1 MIPKRS
7 LFGPLFLIVLGAALL
22 VNNLY
27 PEISLTAIFAA
38 HWPWILIAWGGFRLV
53 ENIVAAGSG
62 GAPPRPIGA
71 GGVFVAL
78 FLIFLGSSLHA
89 ARDPGGLFETV
100 VARLDPD
107 IAGWAYDEFRSPVE
121 VFRTANTVEVLV
133 LNDLPGRV
141 RVVASDDEEFAV
153 EGTRTI
159 RALSQESAD
168 SEASKEEFSVREQ
181 GGRVTIVSDAG
192 GRNPRGRIEYDL
204 TVKAAGGR
212 LPRIESRRTRLDVSG
227 LSEAV
232 QIDANGG
239 RLAIED
245 MGGPVAIRSDDL
257 RSLSARRLA
266 AGFQLHGSGRGVE
279 LSDIAGAVTIDGS
292 FSRTI
297 ELSRIAG
304 SFTFKSK
311 SAQVSVAGVSG
322 EAKIRSREIEIKG
335 TRGPVR
341 VHSEGVRNV
350 EIAEVEGPVDV
361 RTERG
366 EIEIEPAGA
375 IAAITAHTGRGT
387 IELDLPA
394 GAAFSARASTGR
406 GKIRQEFGAALTKKR
421 EDRAE
426 QLSGTTGEGPVI
438 ELHTDHGDIR
448 LKKRHGE
455 TALPAE
461 QPPEADPPAKL

>member
-1 MIPKRS
+1 M
-7 LFGPLFLIVLGAALL
+7 FGPLFLILLGSALL

-27 PEISLTAIFAA
+27 PEVSLTAIFAA
-38 HWPWILIAWGGFRLV
+38 HWPWILIAWGGFRLI
-53 ENIVAAGSG
+53 ENIAAAGSG

-133 LNDLPGRV
+133 LDDLPGRV

-153 EGTRTI
+153 EGARII
-159 RALSQESAD
+159 RAVSQESAD

-181 GGRVTIVSDAG
+181 GGRVTIVSQAG

-245 MGGPVAIRSDDL
+245 MSGPVAIRSDDL

-266 AGFQLHGSGRGVE
+266 AEFQLHGSGRGVE

-297 ELSRIAG
+297 ELAKIEG
-304 SFTFKSK
+304 IFTFTSK
-311 SAQVSVAGVSG
+311 SARISAASIPG
-322 EAKIRSREIEIKG
+322 EAQIRSREIDLKQAA
-335 TRGPVR
+335 GPVR
-341 VHSEGVRNV
+341 IHSEGVRNV
-350 EIAEVEGPVDV
+350 ELDEVEGPIEV

-366 EIEIEPAGA
+366 KIDIKTAGS
-375 IAAITAHTGRGT
+375 IAAVTVHTGRGE
-387 IELDLPA
+387 IKLDLPA
-394 GAAFSARASTGR
+394 GAAFSARISTGR
-406 GKIRQEFGAALTKKR
+406 GKIRQEFGDALTKKR

-426 QLSGTTGEGPVI
+426 QLSGSTGDGPVI
-438 ELHTDHGDIR
+438 ELRTDHGDIR
-448 LKKRHGE
+448 LNRHGE
-455 TALPAE
+455 IALPAE
-461 QPPEADPPAKL
+461 QPPEADAPAKL